1 MKGIVVAPQPR
12 AAEGGARILER
23 GGTAFDAAIAAAF
36 VQMVVDPF
44 MCGVGGMGTAQ
55 VYVARTG
62 EHRMIDFYNRA
73 GSRVTP
79 DMWAADIEGRTA
91 ISGYTIFED
100 FRSELGYTSI
110 MTPGTVAGFA
120 ELHCRYATWPWK
132 ELLGPAIATA
142 REGFRVPPYLT
153 DFLTRKPQQGMPDGY
168 RRVTTTP
175 ACARIYLRPD
185 GSLIQEGDLLRNPDM
200 AQTLQTLA
208 EEGPDAFYTG
218 ALGDPVAEDL
228 AANGSFVTGE
238 DLVAYRIREGQPLT
252 TSYRG
257 YTVASNPPPG
267 GGAWV
272 LEVLNILEGFPLGEM
287 EHNGPEHLHLLAMAM
302 KLAHADRDTYLGD
315 QEFVEVPIQ
324 EVFQSK
330 ERAQEYQRVI
340 RAGTVPASGVSAK
353 GASETTHLT
362 VVDQEGNVVSV
373 THSLGTS
380 SGVVTPGL
388 GFMYNDSM
396 KLFDPL
402 PGRPNSMASG
412 KARTSGMCPTIV
424 FKDGQPVLAV
434 GAPGGS
440 VIMSAVLQSICNVI
454 DFGMT
459 ATEAVSAPRIHTEG
473 GPVYVEARIREDT
486 CQELRRR
493 GHEVEHLVHSY
504 APDFSRPQMVRLLD
518 RERLDGGSD
527 PRSGG
532 GVVYARQSVG

>member
-62 EHRMIDFYNRA
+62 EHRMIDFYNRS
-73 GSRVTP
+73 GSSVTP

-315 QEFVEVPIQ
+315 PEFVEVPIQ

-486 CQELRRR
+486 CQELRQR